1 VVRFETQDGKTVEFE
16 SGLGTNIP
24 PRVGEEVTVIYDP
37 SRPQEAKVTVG
48 STLRFRPKMLVVGRV
63 AALFV
68 VLVPFIA
75 FVLLL
80 LWATLW
86 PLPNRPSWGPP
97 WSRAGGSFKMRWY
110 NTRGIPLRSRVI

>member
-1 VVRFETQDGKTVEFE
+1 MNELRATGIVIDHKVRSSGGFDNYSRLLVPVVRFETQDGKTVEFE

-24 PRVGEEVTVIYDP
+24 PRVGEEVTVIYEP

-48 STLRFRPKMLVVGRV
+48 STLRFRPKMLVVAGV

-80 LWATLW
+80 LWATL
-86 PLPNRPSWGPP
+86 
-97 WSRAGGSFKMRWY
+97 
-110 NTRGIPLRSRVI
+110 

>member
-1 VVRFETQDGKTVEFE
+1 MNELRATGIVIDHKVRSSGGFDSYSRLLFPVVRFETQDGTSVEFE

-24 PRVGEEVTVIYDP
+24 PRVGEEVTVIYEP

-48 STLRFRPKMLVVGRV
+48 STLRFRPKMLVVAGV

-80 LWATLW
+80 LWATL
-86 PLPNRPSWGPP
+86 
-97 WSRAGGSFKMRWY
+97 
-110 NTRGIPLRSRVI
+110 

>member
-1 VVRFETQDGKTVEFE
+1 MNELRTTGIVIDHKSRSSVGFNSYSRLLYPVVRFEAQDAKTVEFE

-24 PRVGEEVTVIYDP
+24 PRVGEEVTVINDP
-37 SRPQEAKVTVG
+37 LHPQEAKVTVG
-48 STLRFRPKMLVVGRV
+48 STLRFRPKVLVVAGV

-80 LWATLW
+80 LWAIL
-86 PLPNRPSWGPP
+86 
-97 WSRAGGSFKMRWY
+97 
-110 NTRGIPLRSRVI
+110 

>member
-1 VVRFETQDGKTVEFE
+1 MNEVQTTGIVIDHKSRSSGGFDSYSRLLFPVVRFETQDGKTVEFE

-48 STLRFRPKMLVVGRV
+48 STLRFRPKMLVVVGV

-80 LWATLW
+80 LWATL
-86 PLPNRPSWGPP
+86 
-97 WSRAGGSFKMRWY
+97 
-110 NTRGIPLRSRVI
+110 

>member
-1 VVRFETQDGKTVEFE
+1 MSELQTTGVVIDHKSRSSVGFDSYSRLLFPVVRFETQDGKTVEFE

-24 PRVGEEVTVIYDP
+24 PRVGEEVTVIYEP

-48 STLRFRPKMLVVGRV
+48 STLRFRPKMLVVAGV

-80 LWATLW
+80 LWATL
-86 PLPNRPSWGPP
+86 
-97 WSRAGGSFKMRWY
+97 
-110 NTRGIPLRSRVI
+110 

>member
-1 VVRFETQDGKTVEFE
+1 MMNELQTKGIVIDHKSRSSAGSDSYLLFPVVRFEAQDGKTVEFQ

-37 SRPQEAKVTVG
+37 SRPHEARVTVG
-48 STLRFRPKMLVVGRV
+48 STLRFRPRILVVAVV

-75 FVLLL
+75 FVLLH
-80 LWATLW
+80 LWATL
-86 PLPNRPSWGPP
+86 
-97 WSRAGGSFKMRWY
+97 
-110 NTRGIPLRSRVI
+110 

>member
-1 VVRFETQDGKTVEFE
+1 MNELQTTGIVIDHESRSSVGFDSYSRLLFPVVRFQTQDGKTVEFE

-48 STLRFRPKMLVVGRV
+48 STLWLRPKMFVVAVV

-68 VLVPFIA
+68 VLVPFIV
-75 FVLLL
+75 FILLI
-80 LWATLW
+80 LWATL
-86 PLPNRPSWGPP
+86 
-97 WSRAGGSFKMRWY
+97 
-110 NTRGIPLRSRVI
+110 

>member
-1 VVRFETQDGKTVEFE
+1 MNELQTTGIVIDHRSRRSGGFDSYSRLLFPVVGFETQDGKTVEFE

-24 PRVGEEVTVIYDP
+24 PRVGEEVTVIYD
-37 SRPQEAKVTVG
+37 SSCPQEARVTVG
-48 STLRFRPKMLVVGRV
+48 STLRFRPKMLLVAGV

-80 LWATLW
+80 LWATL
-86 PLPNRPSWGPP
+86 
-97 WSRAGGSFKMRWY
+97 
-110 NTRGIPLRSRVI
+110 